1 MSSYQSN
8 ATMQQ
13 IAERLRQSK
22 RIMITTHAKP
32 DGDALGS
39 VMALRRGLAALGKS
53 ADAFLMGPFEPSLM
67 SLAQPT
73 PYLDLAKGLPCD
85 NYDIAIVVDTGAWT
99 QLDPIAPWLKSR
111 HDITIGIDH
120 HSRGDD
126 VAGMRWIDSK
136 AVSTTAMLIPL
147 LEAIGVKLTGE
158 IGGVAEALFI
168 GLATDSGW
176 FRYGNAGAEAFSL
189 AAKLLSVGV
198 NKGRLYQIIE
208 ETHRPQRLAL
218 EARALA
224 SIEYANAGS
233 VAIQTLRAEDFQ
245 ISGGSPEDL
254 TGVVNLPMVVG
265 AVRVSIL
272 ISQSPPANGTANP
285 TKLSFRSKPAP
296 PNGKPTDVID
306 VNELAAKFGGGG
318 HIHAAGAKV
327 NVGIDEAKAMVLAAI
342 RQ

>member
-13 IAERLRQSK
+13 LADRLRQSK

-39 VMALRRGLAALGKS
+39 VMALRRAMTAMGKS
-53 ADAFLMGPFEPSLM
+53 ADVFLMGPFEPSLM
-67 SLAQPT
+67 SLANPT
-73 PYLDLAKGLPCD
+73 PFHDLAKGLPGD
-85 NYDIAIVVDTGAWT
+85 DYDTAIVVDTGAWT
-99 QLDPIAPWLKSR
+99 QLDPIAPWLKSHR
-111 HDITIGIDH
+111 AITLGIDH
-120 HSRGDD
+120 HARGDD
-126 VAGMRWIDSK
+126 VAALRWIDSK

-147 LEAIGVKLTGE
+147 LEAMEVKLTGE

-176 FRYGNAGAEAFSL
+176 FRYGNAGADAFSL
-189 AAKLLSVGV
+189 AAKLLAVGV
-198 NKGRLYQIIE
+198 NKSRLYQIIE

-224 SIEYANAGS
+224 SIEYVKNGS
-233 VAIQTLRAEDFQ
+233 VAIQTLRPEDFQ

-272 ISQSPPANGTANP
+272 ISQSPPTTTTTNP

-296 PNGKPTDVID
+296 PDGQPTDFID

-318 HIHAAGAKV
+318 HIHAAGAKL
-327 NVGIDEAKAMVLAAI
+327 NAGIDEAKAMVLAALKP
-342 RQ
+342 